1 MDLSDAITKKQEV
14 IDDYNNKLTKSKEE
28 NGELNEI
35 LTKLKDEKENIKN
48 AYKLI
53 TKEISD
59 SIDGNWFGATKN
71 HFTDY
76 LVYNYIENKYN
87 VDIEALSEL
96 ITMVKRKI
104 SSNNLII
111 FGLEQEIKIES
122 NLLER
127 MKK

>member
-1 MDLSDAITKKQEV
+1 MDTNDDITKKQEV
-14 IDDYNNKLTKSKEE
+14 IDDYNNQLTKSKEE
-28 NGELNEI
+28 NVELEDI
-35 LTKLKDEKENIKN
+35 LSKLKTEKENIN
-48 AYKLI
+48 EAYSKV

-71 HFTDY
+71 HFNDY

-87 VDIEALSEL
+87 VDINAVSEL
-96 ITMVKRKI
+96 ISMVQRKI
-104 SSNNLII
+104 RSNNLII
-111 FGLEQEIKIES
+111 FVLFQEIRIES

>member
-1 MDLSDAITKKQEV
+1 MDSSDSITKKQEV
-14 IDDYNNKLTKSKEE
+14 IDGYNNQLTKSKEE
-28 NGELNEI
+28 NAELEDI
-35 LTKLKDEKENIKN
+35 LTKLCDEKENIKE
-48 AYKLI
+48 AYSKV

-59 SIDGNWFGATKN
+59 SIDGNWVGATKN
-71 HFTDY
+71 HFKDY

-111 FGLEQEIKIES
+111 FGLEQEIIIES
-122 NLLER
+122 NILER